1 MNIQWEIIP
10 PTIFNDALQDWE
22 AKCMTSKANQKNSE
36 EHAFPK
42 SLLDR
47 QKKKKLFSCQTL
59 ASIINHDL

>member
-47 QKKKKLFSCQTL
+47 QEKKK
-59 ASIINHDL
+59 NV